1 MENLI
6 ATLMAIFLYS
16 GYWMVVLSIFSTGIL
31 LIRTTRKS
39 ARQADASQS
48 WPATTGRITGSRT
61 SYSRFTEDWSVRV
74 SYEYQVLGRS
84 YTGTKVAFGV
94 AKSYQY
100 PSQARNDLACYP
112 LNWQVT
118 VYYDPSNPAEAV
130 LERKVG
136 NASRTIF
143 VTALGVVL
151 ISFGLCNFCPFI
163 LYGLP
168 AVVGTLTGSK

>member
-1 MENLI
+1 M
-6 ATLMAIFLYS
+6 YS
-16 GYWMVVLSIFSTGIL
+16 GYVMVVLSIFSAGIL
-31 LIRTTRKS
+31 FIRTTRKS
-39 ARQADASQS
+39 ARQVDASQG
-48 WPATTGRITGSRT
+48 WPATIGRITEART
-61 SYSRFTEDWSVRV
+61 SYSRFAQDWSVRI
-74 SYEYQVLGRS
+74 SYEYQVLDQS

-136 NASRTIF
+136 NASRTMF

-163 LYGLP
+163 LYGLAA
-168 AVVGTLTGSK
+168 AVGALTGSK

>member
-1 MENLI
+1 
-6 ATLMAIFLYS
+6 MAIFLYS

-61 SYSRFTEDWSVRV
+61 SYSRFAKDWPVRV

-136 NASRTIF
+136 DTSKTPF
-143 VTALGVVL
+143 VKSLGVIAIFL
-151 ISFGLCNFCPFI
+151 GLGNFCQFI
-163 LYGLP
+163 FIVL
-168 AVVGTLTGSK
+168 ATAVGTLTRSK